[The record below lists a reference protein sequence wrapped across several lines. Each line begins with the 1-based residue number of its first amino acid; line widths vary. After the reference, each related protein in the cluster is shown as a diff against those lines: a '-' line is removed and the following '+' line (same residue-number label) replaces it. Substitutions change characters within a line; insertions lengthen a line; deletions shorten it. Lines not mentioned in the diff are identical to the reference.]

1 MKTEPSLSGENAAP
15 AGDVKTVAAE
25 GSHAAAGS
33 AAAKGAAPETEH
45 RKKKVARARRQ
56 TPRQRWL
63 ATLFVV
69 VAIAGIGWGAWWLWT
84 QRYDESTDDAYVSGN
99 VVQITPQIAGTVIAI
114 GADDTQ
120 FVDAG
125 YALVKLDPADEKV
138 ALDRAEADLAKTVR
152 DVRSLFATN
161 AQLEAAV
168 AIRESDL
175 ARANDDF
182 ARRERLVSSGAISGE
197 ELQHARDAVTSAKA
211 ALLAAQQQL
220 AANRART
227 DNTTIEDHPDVR
239 SAAAQVRAAYLAFA
253 RTTLPA
259 PVSGFVAKRAVQ
271 LGQRVAPG
279 TPLMAIVPLEAP
291 WVDANFKESQL
302 AHMRVG
308 QPVTLKADLYGGRV
322 VYHGKVAGFGAGT
335 GSAFALLPAQ
345 NATGNWIK
353 VVQRVPVRIEIDQ
366 AELAKHPLQIGLS
379 MEVDV
384 DTRDRS
390 GPRLPM
396 LAQRDSHDT
405 TTVFDAQETKADA
418 RVKAIIAANESAA
431 GAAAV
436 AKRGGAAS
444 QGSRVA
450 KQPGHAAREAALHRG
465 RRA

>member
-1 MKTEPSLSGENAAP
+1 MKTEPTLA
-15 AGDVKTVAAE
+15 DD
-25 GSHAAAGS
+25 
-33 AAAKGAAPETEH
+33 GAAHEAEH
-45 RKKKVARARRQ
+45 PKKRTPRVRRRS
-56 TPRQRWL
+56 PRQRWL

-69 VAIAGIGWGAWWLWT
+69 IALAGIGWGAWWLWT
-84 QRYDESTDDAYVSGN
+84 QRYNETTDDAYVSGN

-114 GADDTQ
+114 GADETQ

-125 YALVKLDPADEKV
+125 QTLVKLDPADEKV

-161 AQLEAAV
+161 AQLEATV
-168 AIRESDL
+168 AIRESDV
-175 ARANDDF
+175 ARANDDL

-220 AANRART
+220 AANRAHT
-227 DNTTIEDHPDVR
+227 DNTTIEDHPDVK
-239 SAAAQVRAAYLAFA
+239 SAAAQVRSAYLAYA
-253 RTTLPA
+253 RTVLPA

-279 TPLMAIVPLEAP
+279 TPLMAIVPLQQP
-291 WVDANFKESQL
+291 WIDANFKESQL
-302 AHMRVG
+302 ANMRVG
-308 QPVTLKADLYGGRV
+308 QPVTLKADLYGGKV
-322 VYHGKVAGFGAGT
+322 AYHGKVVGFGAGT

-353 VVQRVPVRIEIDQ
+353 VVQRVPVRIEIAPD
-366 AELAKHPLQIGLS
+366 ELARHPLQLGLS

-390 GPRLPM
+390 GPRLSM
-396 LAQRDSHDT
+396 VAQHDSQDT
-405 TTVFDAQETKADA
+405 TTVFDTQETKADA

-431 GAAAV
+431 GAGAV
-436 AKRGGAAS
+436 AKHGGTAEER
-444 QGSRVA
+444 SRVA
-450 KQPGHAAREAALHRG
+450 KKPGHAAREAALHRT